1 MLLREYIDNV
11 INDSDAEFVTK
22 RSIMNEIKVLSD
34 NLINH
39 FWLQQLQFTL
49 SVSTIKIMSL
59 TISEKSS
66 LQQRKME
73 KKKKL
78 SKEMIKEIESVTRTS
93 KKK

>member
-22 RSIMNEIKVLSD
+22 GSIMNEIKVLSD

-49 SVSTIKIMSL
+49 PVSAIKIMSL
-59 TISEKSS
+59 TNSEKSS
-66 LQQRKME
+66 LQQRKVE
-73 KKKKL
+73 KKEEAFKGDDK
-78 SKEMIKEIESVTRTS
+78 RN
-93 KKK
+93 

>member
-22 RSIMNEIKVLSD
+22 GSIMNEIKVLSD

-49 SVSTIKIMSL
+49 SVLAIKIMSL
-59 TISEKSS
+59 TNSEKSS
-66 LQQRKME
+66 LQQRKVE
-73 KKKKL
+73 KKEEAFKGDDK
-78 SKEMIKEIESVTRTS
+78 RN
-93 KKK
+93 

>member
-49 SVSTIKIMSL
+49 SVSAIKIMSL
-59 TISEKSS
+59 TNSEKSS
-66 LQQRKME
+66 LQQRKVE
-73 KKKKL
+73 KKEEAFKGDDK
-78 SKEMIKEIESVTRTS
+78 RN
-93 KKK
+93 

>member
-22 RSIMNEIKVLSD
+22 GSIMNEIKVLSD

-49 SVSTIKIMSL
+49 SVLTIKIMSL
-59 TISEKSS
+59 TNSEKSS
-66 LQQRKME
+66 LQQRKVE
-73 KKKKL
+73 KKEEAFKGDDK
-78 SKEMIKEIESVTRTS
+78 RN
-93 KKK
+93 